1 MCNGLL
7 DGVGCTDNTGVGDR
21 GNPNNLANCFNVT
34 EFGAFIPF
42 FVESVKFFTAEP
54 IPLPP
59 DLKIRVWDGTTTD
72 GPTGDPLLTQEIFGY
87 VFGENNFALHEPLE
101 IGTEQ
106 VCIGLFS
113 EAPTAGLRIRGEE
126 STGLVSYLK
135 APVCGAAD
143 FITTATIGRPVD
155 LCIEAHV
162 FG

>member
-1 MCNGLL
+1 MLN
-7 DGVGCTDNTGVGDR
+7 GVGCTDIAGVGNR
-21 GNPNNLANCFNVT
+21 GNPNSFANCFNVT
-34 EFGAFIPF
+34 EFGALIPF
-42 FVESVKFFTAEP
+42 SVESVRFFTGEP

-87 VFGENNFALHEPLE
+87 VFGENNFALDEPLE

-126 STGLVSYLK
+126 STGLLSYLK
-135 APVCGAAD
+135 APVCGAPEFVTSAS
-143 FITTATIGRPVD
+143 IGLPVN